1 MGLAD
6 EVRAKRAAMKKAD
19 ATARRW
25 DESGLRDGFIVET
38 PTDAIRDIIREA
50 IPLLQFKGRCYRA
63 IAPDG
68 QERVVNSVRRP
79 KWSILAG
86 KTYENVTNED
96 VTIIPIY
103 DREGDESPTV
113 SIMIFRDE
121 KIAMFECYGF
131 KQAYESDREKYLQAD
146 IVRTSIVDFLAK
158 K

>member
-25 DESGLRDGFIVET
+25 DESGLRNGILVET
-38 PTDAIRDIIREA
+38 PTGTIRDIIREA

-68 QERVVNSVRRP
+68 QEMVVNSVRRP

-96 VTIIPIY
+96 VVIIPIY
-103 DREGDESPTV
+103 DREWDNKPTV

-121 KIAMFECYGF
+121 KIAVFGYGF
-131 KQAYESDREKYLQAD
+131 EKVYEYEREKYLQAD
-146 IVRTSIVDFLAK
+146 IVRTSIINFLAK

>member
-25 DESGLRDGFIVET
+25 DESGLRDGIIVET

-68 QERVVNSVRRP
+68 QEMVVNSVRRP

-103 DREGDESPTV
+103 VRERDDEPEF

-121 KIAMFECYGF
+121 KIAMCERGYGGIH
-131 KQAYESDREKYLQAD
+131 KIYKSQEDLQAD
-146 IVRTSIVDFLAK
+146 IVRTNIVNFLAK